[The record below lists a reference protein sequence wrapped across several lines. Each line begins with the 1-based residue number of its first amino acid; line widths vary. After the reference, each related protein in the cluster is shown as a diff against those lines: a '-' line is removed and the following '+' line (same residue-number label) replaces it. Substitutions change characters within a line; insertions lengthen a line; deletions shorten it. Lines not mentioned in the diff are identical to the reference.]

1 MELATLDLAFAPA
14 ERFGALVVP
23 SDKGFNGLA
32 QLIFGFKASSV
43 ECPALQQAE
52 YDFNLVEPTGRSRR
66 EMKMDASVELRQPV
80 VVAFVG
86 RVVIQNDVDLPVR
99 LIGQHSIKETAKVL
113 PLLYSVNFVLTWPVP
128 TSRAA
133 NKFSVP

>member
-1 MELATLDLAFAPA
+1 MKLDPPMELPQPI
-14 ERFGALVVP
+14 VV
-23 SDKGFNGLA
+23 S
-32 QLIFGFKASSV
+32 
-43 ECPALQQAE
+43 
-52 YDFNLVEPTGRSRR
+52 
-66 EMKMDASVELRQPV
+66 
-80 VVAFVG
+80 FVRG
-86 RVVIQNDVDLPVR
+86 VVIQNDVDLPVR